1 MLEERSAEIGGG
13 TRGRSLGAVDDAGLV
28 GLARRGSQLAW
39 DEIVQRFG
47 GLIATIA
54 RYHRLSEADAA
65 DVAQATWV
73 QLFRHLG
80 DLRRPERLAYWLATT
95 ARHECLRVVGLPRE
109 QPVDPADVDA
119 WPVYSPDPLDEV
131 LVDEQRRAVRGAADR
146 MSSRSRL
153 LLDLLVWEERPYHDV
168 AATLGMPIGSIGPT
182 RQRTLR
188 RLARHPDIARLVLD
202 GQPAA

>member
-1 MLEERSAEIGGG
+1 MIGGG

-28 GLARRGSQLAW
+28 GLARRGSQLAG

-54 RYHRLSEADAA
+54 RHHRLSEADAA

-80 DLRRPERLAYWLATT
+80 DY
-95 ARHECLRVVGLPRE
+95 
-109 QPVDPADVDA
+109 
-119 WPVYSPDPLDEV
+119 
-131 LVDEQRRAVRGAADR
+131 
-146 MSSRSRL
+146 
-153 LLDLLVWEERPYHDV
+153 LLVWEGRPYHDV
-168 AATLGMPIGSIGPT
+168 AATLGMAIGSIGPT

-188 RLARHPDIARLVLD
+188 RLARHPDIAGLVLD